1 MRIGHGAELHRDLI
15 EAAADLAAFT
25 RVETRRPPD
34 DLPHYDH
41 DHLTEVMHPV
51 LAEIR
56 RSLGFLGEQKAVPI
70 KLEVHPK
77 TKIRYNRSIDQ
88 RLFKDTD
95 FILVAKSRMLQEDFR
110 RNLPSRVSVGSVDEI
125 MEIIGAA
132 ERSVPLV
139 PLSTN
144 PPDLNPL
151 SGYTY
156 FRLDQNA
163 EAWAGIARHQSI
175 AIHAQDVFEDLD
187 MMLWAIRN

>member
-1 MRIGHGAELHRDLI
+1 MRLI
-15 EAAADLAAFT
+15 FHFT
-25 RVETRRPPD
+25 FDSKSAIYKIQKIVET
-34 DLPHYDH
+34 LS
-41 DHLTEVMHPV
+41 TPV
-51 LAEIR
+51 V
-56 RSLGFLGEQKAVPI
+56 LGHSVA
-70 KLEVHPK
+70 
-77 TKIRYNRSIDQ
+77 
-88 RLFKDTD
+88 KDFDRWIPTD
-95 FILVAKSRMLQEDFR
+95 FILVAKSQMLQEDFR